1 MGIGFEA
8 PAAFNKTFWR
18 RDGLWSVYPEDHISR
33 PVGEADLFY
42 SGLPSHL
49 NPAGGTYLVVEP
61 RLQ

>member
-1 MGIGFEA
+1 MGLVFEA
-8 PAAFNKTFWR
+8 PATFNKTFWR

-42 SGLPSHL
+42 SRFTLASQS
-49 NPAGGTYLVVEP
+49 AGGTYLVVEP